1 MSSNERKAI
10 KTAQQVYKIGNK
22 QTELTAEEK
31 KEDEEALALFNQLRN
46 KNSVR
51 EPKSR
56 ITCVTACNWL
66 CF

>member
-46 KNSVR
+46 K
-51 EPKSR
+51 K
-56 ITCVTACNWL
+56 
-66 CF
+66 

>member
-1 MSSNERKAI
+1 MRFTRVVDIRCKKLDAKMSSNERKAI

-46 KNSVR
+46 K
-51 EPKSR
+51 K
-56 ITCVTACNWL
+56 
-66 CF
+66 

>member
-10 KTAQQVYKIGNK
+10 KTGNK

-46 KNSVR
+46 K
-51 EPKSR
+51 K
-56 ITCVTACNWL
+56 
-66 CF
+66 